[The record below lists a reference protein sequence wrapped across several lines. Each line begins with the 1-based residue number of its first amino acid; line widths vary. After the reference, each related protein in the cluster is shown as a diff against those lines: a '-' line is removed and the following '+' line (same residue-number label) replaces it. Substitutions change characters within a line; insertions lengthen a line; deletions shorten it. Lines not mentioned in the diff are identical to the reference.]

1 MLLLRN
7 RKSKETTTFCFKRIS
22 NIKERKNNMKKNK
35 KKILVISQY
44 FYPEQFRINDICKE
58 WIARGYNVTVLTG
71 IPNYPQGKFYK
82 GYGLRKNRIE
92 IWNGIKIIRIPL
104 IPRGRTK
111 IGLILNYLSFPISG
125 YFWAKLT
132 KEKADIIFMF
142 ETSPMTQCKIG
153 VHYAKRIKV
162 PLLLYVQD
170 LWPENVEIITGISS
184 PVIIKPIE
192 RMVRKIYH
200 SCTHIFT
207 TSQSF
212 VNDVLKLY
220 DNKEKVSFWPQ
231 YAEDFYQKYNGSFN
245 MKDLK
250 DDNFKII
257 FTGNIGQAQGL
268 DILPKV
274 AEKLKGEKVKFVI
287 VGDGRYKKE
296 LISEISSRNVE
307 DKFLLIDKRPPE
319 EIPQLLATCDMAF
332 ISFMNSPLWKKTI
345 PAKLQSYMACGMPIL
360 AAAEGEVEQII
371 NKSECG
377 YCCNVGDVNG
387 LYEIIVKAMES
398 EHSVFAKQ
406 SENAIQYYKE
416 NFDKKKLMDEMDNYI
431 GSLINENINDK

>member
-1 MLLLRN
+1 M
-7 RKSKETTTFCFKRIS
+7 E
-22 NIKERKNNMKKNK
+22 KNK

-71 IPNYPQGKFYK
+71 IPNYPQGKYYK
-82 GYGLRKNRIE
+82 GYGIRKNRTE

-104 IPRGRTK
+104 IPRGKTK
-111 IGLILNYLSFPISG
+111 IGLILNYLSFPVSG
-125 YFWAKLT
+125 YFWSKLT

-212 VNDVLKLY
+212 VNDVLKLC

-231 YAEDFYQKYNGSFN
+231 YAEGFYQKYNGSFN
-245 MKDLK
+245 MKNLK

-319 EIPQLLATCDMAF
+319 EISQLLAACDMAF

-371 NKSECG
+371 NKSGCG
-377 YCCNVGDVNG
+377 FCCNVGDVNG

-398 EHSVFAKQ
+398 EHSVFVKQ
-406 SENAIQYYKE
+406 SENAIEYYKE